1 MSIPYIITDN
11 SLTVILNGK
20 ALTMQNTN
28 ASFDAAKKALVE
40 ERYEDLEDLFDTAK
54 AVVSFAEG
62 NVVVQE
68 GQVFYKD
75 APVAN
80 HVVDRIF
87 AFMKEG
93 LPHKPLLRFL
103 DKLMANPSRRATNEL
118 YTFLEHKNMPLTPDG
133 NFLAYKSVKPDWTDH
148 HTGKFVNTVG
158 TTLEMVRNGV
168 CDDASVGC
176 SSGFHAGSL
185 EYAKSF
191 GGSGSRLLVVEINPA
206 DVVSVPTDCSCQKL
220 RTTKYK
226 VVAEFERP
234 LDEPLNDSYGD
245 YDEGSEYDEDESDTG
260 EFSDGY
266 KVGYDAAMSQLATN
280 PVAVMMGEFDCF
292 AKPTDSSKPIVSE
305 ATRQKLRDNA
315 LRQKRVN
322 GKFI

>member
-1 MSIPYIITDN
+1 
-11 SLTVILNGK
+11 
-20 ALTMQNTN
+20 MQNTN

-40 ERYEDLEDLFDTAK
+40 ERYEDLENLFDTAK

-75 APVAN
+75 TPVAN

-148 HTGKFVNTVG
+148 HTGSFVNTVG
-158 TTLEMVRNGV
+158 ATLEMVRNGV
-168 CDDASVGC
+168 CDDANVGC

-185 EYAKSF
+185 EYAKNFFDASV
-191 GGSGSRLLVVEINPA
+191 SRLLVVEINPA

-234 LDEPLNDSYGD
+234 LDEPLNDSYSD
-245 YDEGSEYDEDESDTG
+245 YDEGEDDEGEDDEEG
-260 EFSDGY
+260 VGLEGVFSDGY
-266 KVGYDAAMSQLATN
+266 KVGYNAAQLHMG
-280 PVAVMMGEFDCF
+280 VAVPHLPAQVSE
-292 AKPTDSSKPIVSE
+292 PSVSKPIVSE

>member
-1 MSIPYIITDN
+1 MNNPPFIITDN
-11 SLTVILNGK
+11 SLTVIINGK

-118 YTFLEHKNMPLTPDG
+118 YSFLEHKKMPLTPDG
-133 NFLAYKSVKPDWTDH
+133 NFLAYKSVRRDWTDH
-148 HTGKFVNTVG
+148 HTGKFYNTIG
-158 TTLEMVRNGV
+158 TIQEMTRNGV
-168 CDDASVGC
+168 CDDANVGC

-185 EYAKSF
+185 DYAKSF
-191 GGSGSRLLVVEINPA
+191 GGGDSRLLIVEIDPA
-206 DVVSVPTDCSCQKL
+206 DVVSVPTDCQCQKL

-234 LDEPLNDSYGD
+234 LDEPLNNDYYDGD
-245 YDEGSEYDEDESDTG
+245 EEGDEGEQGQAFADCSSLGWNPNPFPKAKRPISE
-260 EFSDGY
+260 
-266 KVGYDAAMSQLATN
+266 V
-280 PVAVMMGEFDCF
+280 
-292 AKPTDSSKPIVSE
+292 
-305 ATRQKLRDNA
+305 TRGKLRAAA
-315 LRQKRVN
+315 LRQKRSN

>member
-168 CDDASVGC
+168 CDDANVGC

-266 KVGYDAAMSQLATN
+266 KV
-280 PVAVMMGEFDCF
+280 
-292 AKPTDSSKPIVSE
+292 DSRKPIVSE

>member
-11 SLTVILNGK
+11 SLTVIVNGK

-75 APVAN
+75 TPVAN

-87 AFMKEG
+87 TFMKEG

-191 GGSGSRLLVVEINPA
+191 GGHGSRLLVVEIDPA

-280 PVAVMMGEFDCF
+280 PVLDFG
-292 AKPTDSSKPIVSE
+292 TSTGSSKPIVSE

>member
-1 MSIPYIITDN
+1 MSAAHIITDN

-40 ERYEDLEDLFDTAK
+40 ERYDDLEALFDTAK
-54 AVVSFAEG
+54 AVVNFAAG
-62 NVVVQE
+62 NVVVQD
-68 GQVFYKD
+68 GQVFYKNM
-75 APVAN
+75 PVAN

-87 AFMKEG
+87 TFMKEG
-93 LPHKPLLRFL
+93 LPYKPLLCFL

-118 YTFLEHKNMPLTPDG
+118 YTFLEHKSMPLTPDG

-191 GGSGSRLLVVEINPA
+191 GGHGSRLLVVEIDPA
-206 DVVSVPTDCSCQKL
+206 DVVSVPTDCECQKL

-245 YDEGSEYDEDESDTG
+245 YDDDYDDDGDDGSEFSAGYEAGIAAAGRCASAVKEPCRAASHVVSD
-260 EFSDGY
+260 
-266 KVGYDAAMSQLATN
+266 
-280 PVAVMMGEFDCF
+280 
-292 AKPTDSSKPIVSE
+292 
-305 ATRQKLRDNA
+305 ATREKLRAAA
-315 LRQKRVN
+315 LNQKRDLS
-322 GKFI
+322 GKYI